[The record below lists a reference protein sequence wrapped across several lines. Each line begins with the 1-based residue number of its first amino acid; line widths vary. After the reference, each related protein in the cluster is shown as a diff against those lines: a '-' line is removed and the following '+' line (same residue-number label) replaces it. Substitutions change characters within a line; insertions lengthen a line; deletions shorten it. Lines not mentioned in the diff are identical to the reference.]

1 MPFVIVGLSHK
12 TAPVDVREK
21 LSFTREEIGEISVG
35 LKGVP
40 ELEEGVI
47 LSTCNRTEI
56 LAAPRG
62 DVGIDRAIHAIRDF
76 LATTRSLDRADLN
89 QYLYAHRELEAVRHL
104 FRVASSLDS
113 MVVGEPQILG
123 QVKEAYNVGV
133 QTGSLGPRLEG
144 LMQRAFS
151 VAKRIRASTSISR
164 NPVSISYAAVELAGR
179 IFGSLNGR
187 AVMLL
192 GAGKMA
198 DLAAKH
204 LINAGA
210 RSVFVA
216 SRTYHHAQEVAARY
230 NGVPITIDRF
240 REYMTRVDIVISSTA
255 APHYILRKEDGHAI
269 MKERR
274 GRPLFLIDI
283 AVPRDIDP
291 ELNKLD
297 NLYLYDIDALQGVVD
312 AGLEERRREAVTAEA
327 IVEEEVTG
335 FHTRSRAR
343 EAAPAIVS
351 LREKMHSVADG
362 ELMRFRGKLGPLSE
376 KQEAGMR
383 EMMASLVNKM
393 LHGPTRELK
402 NAGGRAGGGEVIDL
416 VRRMFDIEEP
426 DRPAGKPAARD
437 EERTGR

>member
-1 MPFVIVGLSHK
+1 MGLSHK
-12 TAPVDVREK
+12 TAPVSVRER
-21 LSFTREEIGEISVG
+21 LSFTREQVCVINAGLRSVPG
-35 LKGVP
+35 LD
-40 ELEEGVI
+40 EGFV

-56 LAAPRG
+56 LAALRP
-62 DVGIDRAIHAIRDF
+62 DTVLDRAIHEIMDY
-76 LATTRSLDRADLN
+76 LAATGTLDRTDLN
-89 QYLYAHRELEAVRHL
+89 QYMYAHNNLEAVRHL

-123 QVKEAYNVGV
+123 QVKEAYNLGV
-133 QTGSLGPRLEG
+133 QTGSLGHRLDG

-187 AVMLL
+187 SVMLL

-198 DLAAKH
+198 DLASKH

-216 SRTYHHAQEVAARY
+216 SRTFHHAQEVAARY

-240 REYMTRVDIVISSTA
+240 LEYMTRVDIVISSTA
-255 APHYILRKEDGHAI
+255 APHYILRKEEGQAV

-274 GRPLFLIDI
+274 GRPLFVIDI

-291 ELNKLD
+291 ELNKID

-335 FHTRSRAR
+335 FHARSRAR
-343 EAAPAIVS
+343 EAAPAIVL
-351 LREKMHSVADG
+351 LRERLHAVADS
-362 ELMRFRGKLGPLSE
+362 EMQRFRGKLGPLSE
-376 KQEAGMR
+376 KQEEGMR
-383 EMMASLVNKM
+383 EMMASLVNKI

-402 NAGGRAGGGEVIDL
+402 NAGGRAGGDDAIDL
-416 VRRMFDIEEP
+416 VTRMFDLEDADNSVE
-426 DRPAGKPAARD
+426 KPVSRED
-437 EERTGR
+437 GGTRR